1 MYAPYPENMMESIK
15 KVEATRAQR
24 MATEPR
30 RLTADEKDALLKKF
44 HPDYNPDAFAEIKV
58 GANKGQK
65 APLQLAEMLHSTS
78 RLIKDKVDI
87 TKVDYDVDVLVIGA
101 GGAGSSAAIVC
112 SLVDRIERKACDI
125 HAVFYLC
132 LTCQTGFQLILSFDS
147 VDGRTC
153 TAESVTASA
162 SAF

>member
-58 GANKGQK
+58 GPNKGQK
-65 APLQLAEMLHSTS
+65 APLELAEMLHSTS
-78 RLIKDKVDI
+78 RLINEKID
-87 TKVDYDVDVLVIGA
+87 L
-101 GGAGSSAAIVC
+101 GSVRLPLAPLSENDQPIVEEAAQMVREAIAKYC
-112 SLVDRIERKACDI
+112 
-125 HAVFYLC
+125 
-132 LTCQTGFQLILSFDS
+132 
-147 VDGRTC
+147 
-153 TAESVTASA
+153 
-162 SAF
+162 